1 MSRHKADIE
10 SGTGVAVEVKGD
22 MRDKLVA
29 NLRSQTKQS
38 RANRQAHVQ
47 EAGQAQAKKSG
58 TFTARISLVEGE
70 PQAVLIKNRSENLA
84 NDVHRLRSR
93 YANLLSEEVNE

>member
-1 MSRHKADIE
+1 MLRHKADIE
-10 SGTGVAVEVKGD
+10 SGTGIAVEVKGD

-29 NLRSQTKQS
+29 NLRNQTKQS
-38 RANRQAHVQ
+38 RANRQARVHAERQVP
-47 EAGQAQAKKSG
+47 ARKLGAV
-58 TFTARISLVEGE
+58 TARISLVEGE

-93 YANLLSEEVNE
+93 YANLLTEDVNE